1 MRLKDQERVKDFLNK
16 LFSHGRIPNAILF
29 YGPPGVGKTTG
40 ALEFSKG
47 LLCTENTP
55 WGCGVC
61 PSCQHMEHI
70 TESILGGS
78 WEEISLFEEINGRRV
93 FLYLS
98 GEHPDFIFVPPD
110 GTSLKIDQVRAV
122 KDFAYRKPALSK
134 RKVILM
140 DDAHTM
146 TRESANALLKVLEEP
161 PPDTHFILVSEG
173 KEALLPTI
181 ISRTYQVE
189 FSPLDRESFY
199 ELLGEE
205 SEDLYRAS
213 KGSLTVAKE
222 LREKS
227 DLLRSLEEFLSGD
240 PKKVYLLAQEMDKK
254 DVEDKL
260 LFLRLL
266 EERIRETFLR
276 KELDY
281 DRFEMVVRRI
291 EEVRTGLRR
300 GVRFGLALYALY
312 SLWR

>member
-16 LFSHGRIPNAILF
+16 LYSHGRIPNAILF

-47 LLCTENTP
+47 ILCMEEVS
-55 WGCGVC
+55 WGCGKC
-61 PSCQHMEHI
+61 SSCQHMEHI
-70 TESILGGS
+70 TESIMSGR
-78 WEEISLFEEINGRRV
+78 WEGISLFEEVNGRKV

-98 GEHPDFIFVPPD
+98 GEHPDFVFVPPD
-110 GTSLKIDQVRAV
+110 GTSLKIDQIRAV
-122 KDFAYRKPALSK
+122 KEFAYKKPALSR
-134 RKVILM
+134 RKVIVL

-161 PPDTHFILVSEG
+161 PQDTHFILVSEG

-189 FSPLDRESFY
+189 FLPLDRESFY

-205 SEDLYRAS
+205 NEDLYRAS
-213 KGSLTVAKE
+213 RGSLKLAKE
-222 LREKS
+222 LREKR
-227 DLLRSLEEFLSGD
+227 DLLKALDDFLSGD
-240 PKKVYLLAQEMDKK
+240 PGKVYLVAQDMDKRY
-254 DVEDKL
+254 VEDKL

-266 EERIRETFLR
+266 EEKMRETFLR

-281 DRFEMVVRRI
+281 DRFEMMVRRI

-300 GVRFGLALYALY
+300 GVRFSLALYALY